1 MFFLSNAHCLA
12 VKQVCKKAYDWL
24 SQHPILSETVTDKEA
39 ASACIKMAGMH
50 LYVLMLLLSSFF
62 LHTDDHRVLVTLACG
77 AALAAIY
84 SPAVLESVR
93 SSGKLTLK
101 NIVVIVCGGNGV
113 DLKMMDEWKKKYDI

>member
-1 MFFLSNAHCLA
+1 MTGCHSTLFYLRQSLTRKLHRPAWRW
-12 VKQVCKKAYDWL
+12 QVCI
-24 SQHPILSETVTDKEA
+24 H
-39 ASACIKMAGMH
+39 
-50 LYVLMLLLSSFF
+50 VLMLLLSSFF
-62 LHTDDHRVLVTLACG
+62 LHTDDHRVLVTRACG

-93 SSGKLTLK
+93 SSGKLTRPLK